1 VVAYWRQA
9 ALEGIGTCPISSS
22 SNRSAI
28 AEASLE
34 EIIKSGEKVAKT
46 SGMPPTGYTALEFHR
61 LGILP
66 MSIQTLLNT
75 GWVYLGQ
82 LLGKPQATSHLVEN
96 LKSRARSVPIPY
108 AVTVKPVAVHDPQLL
123 TKHQESAA

>member
-1 VVAYWRQA
+1 MPVEVCGWRQA

-46 SGMPPTGYTALEFHR
+46 LACQQEYTALKFHR

-75 GWVYLGQ
+75 GWVLYLGQ
-82 LLGKPQATSHLVEN
+82 LLGNHRQQVISGET
-96 LKSRARSVPIPY
+96 
-108 AVTVKPVAVHDPQLL
+108 
-123 TKHQESAA
+123 